1 MSLVFNGNSTIDNIV
16 FNGYDVEHLIYN
28 GVEVWSKQTIDYSTL
43 PLTFKILTDGSI
55 LWKAETSSYTRNI
68 RYRKNNGT
76 WYTINSSTEGYSL
89 PVSTGDIL
97 EFSSTSS
104 SGLIISSSTG
114 FNYFDSTC
122 DFEVYGNL
130 QSLYRNTG
138 FETNTYTSTRMW
150 NSLFYKC
157 VGLKSAKNMIIP
169 ISDPAQYAFVNMF
182 FKCTGLVYPPVFKT
196 NSKINPESYTFSQ
209 MFQGCSSLLYT
220 PTFTLGNIK
229 TRSCNQMFYECTSLT
244 DSYVSFDGT
253 GVATYGLASMFY
265 NCTKLTDL
273 HITSLKYTQVASNA
287 CRTMYRYCAFE
298 TAPELPATSIG
309 ASCYYTMFSGN
320 TKLKHGPTILPAA
333 TLYKD
338 CYRTMFSGCTNLENA
353 PELPATTLVTS
364 CYHYLLTNCSKINY
378 IKCLA
383 TSGINTT
390 NCNNWVSNVAASGTF
405 VKHTNASWGTGVS
418 AIPSGWTVQTASS

>member
-16 FNGYDVEHLIYN
+16 FNGYDIEHLIYN

-43 PLTFKILTDGSI
+43 PLTFKILTNGSI
-55 LWKAETSSYTRNI
+55 VWKASNSSYTKTI
-68 RYRKNNGT
+68 RYRKNGGT
-76 WYTINSSTEGYSL
+76 WYSMQSSTSGYSL
-89 PVSTGDIL
+89 SVTAGDIL
-97 EFSSTSS
+97 EFTSNSS
-104 SGLIISSSTG
+104 SGSVISTASYY
-114 FNYFDSTC
+114 NYFTSTC
-122 DFEVYGNL
+122 EFEVYGNI
-130 QSLYRNTG
+130 QSLYKNTG
-138 FETNTYTSTRMW
+138 FETDTTNIHFRYMFAGCT
-150 NSLFYKC
+150 
-157 VGLKSAKNMIIP
+157 GLKSVKNMIIP
-169 ISDPAQYAFVNMF
+169 MNIPPQYAFEKMF
-182 FKCTGLVYPPVFKT
+182 NGCTGLVYPPVFKT
-196 NSKINPESYTFSQ
+196 YNSKVNPESYAFSN
-209 MFQGCSSLLYT
+209 MFYGCTSLLYT
-220 PTFTLGNIK
+220 PTFTLGNIPI
-229 TRSCNQMFYECTSLT
+229 RCCDQMFYNCTTLK

-253 GVATYGLASMFY
+253 SIAAYGCNSMFY
-265 NCTKLTDL
+265 NCKNLTDL

-320 TKLKHGPTILPAA
+320 TKLKHGPTILPAT
-333 TLYKD
+333 TLYNE
-338 CYRTMFSGCTNLENA
+338 CYRTMFSGCSNLENA

-405 VKHTNASWGTGVS
+405 VKASSATWGTGVS
-418 AIPSGWTVQTASS
+418 AIPSGWTVETASS